1 MVACCLQL
9 MPVTANYMAHDT
21 PLDHSKLDDP
31 KVNLELGQRYVLY
44 LARHDAVDDD
54 LIRLLASYNAG
65 PGKCATWNIR
75 DDGDPLLFIEAI
87 PIEQT
92 RVFVQRALAY
102 TWIYAGRLNLPAPS
116 LDELAAMDD
125 GQLAELGLT
134 REQVDAALAE
144 AEAAGDLGADPNN
157 PEHHYGLTTVNH
169 APKPALSIFK
179 SLAATTSLVN
189 A

>member
-1 MVACCLQL
+1 MQL
-9 MPVTANYMAHDT
+9 MPVTANYMARDAL
-21 PLDHSKLDDP
+21 LDNSKLDDP
-31 KVNLELGQRYVLY
+31 EVNLELGQRYVLY

-75 DDGDPLLFIEAI
+75 DNGDPILFIEAI

-116 LDELAAMDD
+116 LDELAA
-125 GQLAELGLT
+125 GGFPRFRPASTSSEP
-134 REQVDAALAE
+134 VVAA
-144 AEAAGDLGADPNN
+144 
-157 PEHHYGLTTVNH
+157 
-169 APKPALSIFK
+169 KPV
-179 SLAATTSLVN
+179 AATKSARLH
-189 A
+189 